1 MALFRQLKSLIAQS
15 ATYGLGDLLT
25 KAVAFLLIPV
35 YTRYLSPADYGI
47 VGVASS
53 LTTVLGILYPLGLNA
68 AAMRFYYDAP
78 DDKARRELLGTLA
91 VAVLLF
97 GLALTLI
104 LAATPFGPAL
114 FGLAVRDIPFSP
126 YITTLLWTA
135 CFANASVIPL
145 VVFRVQERPR
155 RYVAY
160 TVGGFLLTTAGILY
174 FVVGRRAGALGNLR
188 GMMLASAV
196 MAAVYVLATFR
207 HADFVFK
214 WRWFADGLVYGLPV
228 VPHLLAHWALTLS
241 DRSILN
247 HMVPLE
253 QVGVYT
259 LAYQVSIALSLIT
272 QALNTAWM
280 PFFYRLASESDAE
293 RKLARFF
300 TYYLGIAVFAAL
312 GLAMLGGDIILVVAD
327 PAYHEAARRV
337 PAITLAHLA
346 QGFYYPAV
354 FALFYRR
361 KTLYLP
367 ILTGSA
373 AALNIAL
380 NVALIPRWGIDAAA
394 WSKVAAYVLLAVITF
409 VAGQRVYPIP
419 WEGRRVALMV
429 GLGAAVW
436 AASALVLGPAP
447 LGLRVAARL
456 ALLAAFPALLWLARF
471 PTADE
476 RGYVM
481 RFLADRRD
489 ALRTRRHKDTKG

>member
-1 MALFRQLKSLIAQS
+1 MFRQLKSLVAQS

-25 KAVAFLLIPV
+25 KAIAFLLIPV
-35 YTRYLSPADYGI
+35 YTRYLSVADYGI
-47 VGVASS
+47 LGVASS
-53 LTTVLGILYPLGLNA
+53 LTAVLGILYPLGLNA

-78 DDKARRELLGTLA
+78 DEVSRRDLLGTMA
-91 VAVLLF
+91 VAVLAI

-104 LAATPFGPAL
+104 LAATPLGPTL

-145 VVFRVQERPR
+145 VIFRVQERPR

-160 TVGGFLLTTAGILY
+160 TVGGFLLTTAAILY
-174 FVVGRRAGALGNLR
+174 FVVGRRTGALGNLR
-188 GMMLASAV
+188 GVMIASGIMMLA
-196 MAAVYVLATFR
+196 YVATTFR
-207 HADFVFK
+207 HANLTFQR
-214 WRWFADGLVYGLPV
+214 RWLAQGLAYGLPV

-247 HMVPLE
+247 HLVPLD

-259 LAYQVSIALSLIT
+259 LAYQVSIALSLVT

-280 PFFYRLASESDAE
+280 PFFYRLASEPDAE

-300 TYYLGIAVFAAL
+300 TYYLGIATFVAL
-312 GLAMLGGDIILVVAD
+312 GLAMLGGDIILIVAA
-327 PAYHEAARRV
+327 PTFHSAAGWV
-337 PAITLAHLA
+337 PVITLAHLA

-361 KTLYLP
+361 KTAYLP
-367 ILTGSA
+367 LITGSA

-380 NVALIPRWGIDAAA
+380 NLALIPSWGIAAAA
-394 WSKVAAYVLLAVITF
+394 WSKVAAYVVLAAITF
-409 VAGQRVYPIP
+409 AAGQRVYRIP

-429 GLGAAVW
+429 GLGAGLW
-436 AASALVLGPAP
+436 AASALLLGPLA
-447 LGLRVAARL
+447 LGARVAARL
-456 ALLAAFPALLWLARF
+456 ALFAAFPLLLWAARF
-471 PTADE
+471 PTGDE
-476 RGYVM
+476 RAHVM
-481 RFLADRRD
+481 RLLAGRR
-489 ALRTRRHKDTKG
+489 R